1 MQIKMEEQNS
11 MSENNKEDEM
21 NTYRT
26 IQFCVINGDH
36 LNEYFMDMMYKS
48 NNLYNATNFHLRQL
62 WTALKV
68 EEGKII
74 HPLQQEVLD
83 LFKSTIPKINK
94 NNTKKFEKLVKKD
107 VLEAKVFDS
116 KSKRKVTRFNMP
128 TKENSFCSYE
138 LMDAVFKTSNNKD
151 YKSLP
156 SQD

>member
-1 MQIKMEEQNS
+1 
-11 MSENNKEDEM
+11 MSENKKEDE
-21 NTYRT
+21 NNAYRT
-26 IQFCVINGDH
+26 IQFVVKNGH
-36 LNEYFMDMMYKS
+36 PLNEYFMDMMYKS

-138 LMDAVFKTSNNKD
+138 LMDAVFKTSN
-151 YKSLP
+151 KSFTISELVP
-156 SQD
+156 FKLRHLS